1 LVQNKRVVVVGAGIG
16 GLVCALLLA
25 ARGLDV
31 VLLERAKTPGGKMRQ
46 VGIGTSLLDAGP
58 TVFTMRWVFDKIFAE
73 VGASLSDHL
82 ALKKVDVLARHAWIG
97 GDRLDLF
104 ADFERSVEAIGDL
117 SGQADAMNFRT
128 FCQRAREVYNLLERS
143 FICDQRPNP
152 LRLVSRVGP
161 ARLLELGRIKP
172 FTTLWQE
179 ISRHFHD
186 PRLRQLFARYAT
198 YCGSSPFAA
207 PATLMLVAHVEQ
219 DGVWLVEGGMHKIA
233 ATLAQLAENR
243 GAVLRYEAEVGEI
256 LVSRGQVAGIVLT
269 NGERIATDSVVLNAD
284 VAALPAGKFGPL
296 AAKATRSYPLTSR
309 SLSAVTWA
317 ILAEA
322 DGFPLSH
329 HNVFFSSDY
338 AAEFSD
344 IFERQRLPVTP
355 SVYVCAQDRVAGPI
369 ERAAGKQRLFCIVN
383 APATGDRQQFSPA
396 EIVQCEKQIF
406 NLLAS
411 CGLRLRIATGEKVI
425 TTPNDFNRLF
435 PATGGALYGRSS
447 HGWMASFA
455 RPGSRSRIKGLYLA
469 GGSTH
474 PGPGVPMAAISG
486 RLAASSLM
494 ADLNLTN

>member
-1 LVQNKRVVVVGAGIG
+1 MRNKRVAVVGAGIG

-46 VGIGTSLLDAGP
+46 VRIGTSRLDAGP
-58 TVFTMRWVFDKIFAE
+58 TVFTMRWVFEKIFAE

-82 ALKKVDVLARHAWIG
+82 VLKKVDILARHAWVG
-97 GDRLDLF
+97 GARLDLF
-104 ADFERSVEAIGDL
+104 ADLERSVEAIGDF
-117 SGQADAMNFRT
+117 SGGADARNFRT
-128 FCQRAREVYNLLERS
+128 FCQRARQVYNLLERS
-143 FICDQRPNP
+143 FIFDQRPDP
-152 LRLVSRVGP
+152 LRLVGRVGP
-161 ARLLELGRIKP
+161 TRLLELGRIKP
-172 FTTLWQE
+172 FTTLWRE
-179 ISRHFHD
+179 VSRHFHD

-207 PATLMLVAHVEQ
+207 PATLMLIAHVEQ
-219 DGVWLVEGGMHKIA
+219 DGVWLVEDGMHRIA

-243 GAVLRYEAEVGEI
+243 GAVLRYEADVCEVLISG
-256 LVSRGQVAGIVLT
+256 GQVAGIVLA
-269 NGERIATDSVVLNAD
+269 NGERIAADSVVLNAD
-284 VAALPAGKFGPL
+284 IAALPAGKFGPS
-296 AAKATRSYPLTSR
+296 AAKATRGYPFRSR

-317 ILAEA
+317 MLAEA

-329 HNVFFSSDY
+329 HNVFFSADY

-344 IFERQRLPVTP
+344 IFARQRLPGMP
-355 SVYVCAQDRVAGPI
+355 SAYVCAQDRAADLI
-369 ERAAGKQRLFCIVN
+369 ERVGGKQRLFCIVN
-383 APATGDRQQFSPA
+383 APATGDRQEFSPA
-396 EIVQCEKQIF
+396 EISQCEKQIF
-406 NLLAS
+406 DLMAR
-411 CGLRLRIATGEKVI
+411 CGLHLRIALGEKVI

-486 RLAASSLM
+486 RLAAASLL
-494 ADLNLTN
+494 ADFSLTN